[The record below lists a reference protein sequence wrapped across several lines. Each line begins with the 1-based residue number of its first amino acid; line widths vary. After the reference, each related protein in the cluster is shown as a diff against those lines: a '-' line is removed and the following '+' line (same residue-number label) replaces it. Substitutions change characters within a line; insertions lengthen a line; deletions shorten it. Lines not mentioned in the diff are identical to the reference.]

1 MNTNVQLLKIDPL
14 PLKISCKV
22 SVSFIVNL
30 LDLLENG
37 IQLSWLISANFII
50 HTLSLF
56 ILFLLVFS
64 FIIKINNRI
73 GWKKKMCKEKVGY
86 LKSVYKKEC
95 VKEKTR
101 KEKMC
106 TNEWI

>member
-1 MNTNVQLLKIDPL
+1 
-14 PLKISCKV
+14 
-22 SVSFIVNL
+22 
-30 LDLLENG
+30 
-37 IQLSWLISANFII
+37 
-50 HTLSLF
+50 
-56 ILFLLVFS
+56 
-64 FIIKINNRI
+64 
-73 GWKKKMCKEKVGY
+73 MCKEKVGY